1 MSVSSTVFG
10 YHVQYL
16 YTLYRMIES
25 ADSKEVFVPEGREDL
40 DIYLNDQIIETIQ
53 VKCYSGTIVYSDL
66 FSKGKSTSLFSRGK
80 DSLAENSNVKISFVA
95 VGHGNDKG
103 VISDRLTKV
112 SSLVKS
118 LKKEETLHL
127 DYASSKE
134 LAAKYYGSLNRKE
147 SWKIML
153 NPF

>member
-25 ADSKEVFVPEGREDL
+25 ADSKEVFVPEGSEDL

-118 LKKEETLHL
+118 LKKRKLFIWIML
-127 DYASSKE
+127 LPRS
-134 LAAKYYGSLNRKE
+134 LLQKYYGSLNRKE

>member
-1 MSVSSTVFG
+1 M
-10 YHVQYL
+10 
-16 YTLYRMIES
+16 
-25 ADSKEVFVPEGREDL
+25 
-40 DIYLNDQIIETIQ
+40 
-53 VKCYSGTIVYSDL
+53 
-66 FSKGKSTSLFSRGK
+66 
-80 DSLAENSNVKISFVA
+80 A

-147 SWKIML
+147 SWKIM
-153 NPF
+153 